1 MLFQLDLETRQTNQ
15 IPPIPPQINGTDILS
30 GTALEPSCHY
40 VRHLIPGVAV
50 HLCMSS
56 LRSRQTIYNVAPAI
70 SDVVMKGV
78 GVNRGYFTR
87 CGVHT
92 NEGPHPSCQ
101 RVRLFYKR
109 PPDGPQWPSVTPEK
123 KLGCYENDIPQHK
136 ASLFSWWAAKSSPPS
151 LPKHNT
157 PRYQIFKQTDTLAAY
172 QSFVTPQALR
182 IKVGARLTKPNVG
195 FCLFA
200 CGELHRSLFAWLA

>member
-1 MLFQLDLETRQTNQ
+1 ML
-15 IPPIPPQINGTDILS
+15 PQPSAMWLWRGLVLTGGTL
-30 GTALEPSCHY
+30 L
-40 VRHLIPGVAV
+40 
-50 HLCMSS
+50 
-56 LRSRQTIYNVAPAI
+56 
-70 SDVVMKGV
+70 GV
-78 GVNRGYFTR
+78 GCILTKAPILPVREWDCFTK
-87 CGVHT
+87 GHQMD
-92 NEGPHPSCQ
+92 HS
-101 RVRLFYKR
+101 
-109 PPDGPQWPSVTPEK
+109 GPQSPLKK

-157 PRYQIFKQTDTLAAY
+157 PWYQIFKQTDTLAAY

-182 IKVGARLTKPNVG
+182 IKEGARLTKPNVG